1 VPKPTLDLRAVIL
14 PAPGSALMPVR
25 GLGSALDPPLGKAVA
40 AECRH
45 VCAWEIEQ
53 LLVLVAKVTIHGDAV
68 EVD

>member
-14 PAPGSALMPVR
+14 QEPGFALMPVR
-25 GLGSALDPPLGKAVA
+25 GLGSALDPPLGKAIA

-45 VCAWEIEQ
+45 VYAWEIEQ
-53 LLVLVAKVTIHGDAV
+53 LLVLIAKVTLHDDAV